1 MASKRHLKKSINNL
15 TFELVSE
22 CFTYRHFHPDQSAGV
37 NEIIQ
42 DLVKTRNEL
51 ITRVNQAP
59 EDSKELVP
67 YFNNIVKEMQ
77 AMVNK
82 LDKIENLKK

>member
-22 CFTYRHFHPDQSAGV
+22 CFTYRHFHPEQSAGV

-42 DLVKTRNEL
+42 DLVKTRNGL
-51 ITRVNQAP
+51 IARVNQAP
-59 EDSKELVP
+59 EDNKELVP

>member
-51 ITRVNQAP
+51 VARVNQAP
-59 EDSKELVP
+59 QDSKELTP
-67 YFNNIVKEMQ
+67 YFNSVVNEMR

>member
-51 ITRVNQAP
+51 VARVNQAP

-67 YFNNIVKEMQ
+67 YFNNITKEMQ